1 MLGRTGVFVDGFE
14 RLADEDELGGFVC
27 TILLIESC
35 SRTCLRSCAESGG
48 ASSCEIGMVNTRDC
62 LGRRL
67 LRFLVRLIG
76 RVAGIPVGC
85 LLDTDWALFLFVVV
99 WVVDLPLVGGLVV
112 LLVLVWEVFT
122 LVEGV

>member
-14 RLADEDELGGFVC
+14 RLAEDELGGFVC

-76 RVAGIPVGC
+76 IPVGC
-85 LLDTDWALFLFVVV
+85 LLDTSWALFLFVVV
-99 WVVDLPLVGGLVV
+99 WVVDLSLVGGLVV